1 MRNEGISWEKK
12 NFYFLQSHWGKAFS
26 GPTCSFCLR
35 TRWILWKKGG
45 LLVVY
50 PKCSCTQPRS
60 QGSLLPALRS
70 EPWER
75 GWVAVTC
82 DRWLFK
88 REVLIMG
95 VWLEKFTCFEQV
107 VAYGRWSDI
116 EVWLE
121 YFVCSSYLPS
131 IWQSHGRCLTTSN
144 HAYLFAS
151 FKIIIIKKFC
161 E

>member
-1 MRNEGISWEKK
+1 MDLKR
-12 NFYFLQSHWGKAFS
+12 
-26 GPTCSFCLR
+26 
-35 TRWILWKKGG
+35 KGG

-82 DRWLFK
+82 ERWLFK

-116 EVWLE
+116 EVWLQ
-121 YFVCSSYLPS
+121 YFVCSSYLPC

-161 E
+161 EQITYWSAHRKTSTRQFRIKIKWSEEEENRYN